1 MNQTSCAVSQGLQEI
16 ETQYVK
22 NNAAPTEMHGAISET
37 GLRPKNIPD
46 HNSEKSG
53 KLSCTENKGNSD
65 NIITDL
71 DENAEVTGTFDE
83 PDGSVQVVDVSGLQ
97 ELDQEISRLQQESEM
112 LREDLCKSSRV
123 SSPIEKEQ
131 FASKGTETS
140 NVADQAES
148 DGMEKVNLAPG
159 EQDVCHWEI
168 KEIKKDQFES
178 EVAMFQLGENNT
190 DQFESGVSIPGL
202 FNYDE
207 MMKSMFETDKE
218 GQDKGEIGNQQG
230 DEKVQDHL
238 SVRVTG
244 ASHDENDALDL
255 KLIEVKAEDTIET
268 IKDKVANE
276 VDVEDN
282 TEIREETETSE
293 AFELDKI
300 DENKVDPEASET
312 SGTKRRE
319 NNEVV
324 ADDLIMKKGE
334 VNALEVSQEPVSLP
348 MEEVVNPVIH
358 KEETELD
365 REKKLMEQLRGSNVK
380 NTLFKSKKDKQR
392 EEIRK
397 IESSQESITSQLSPT
412 GCPGED
418 DPQISD
424 EELAADVKEMKRVKR
439 FKMPYW
445 LKKTKHGVLNSLS
458 RKTELKED
466 QPDIGQDRRG
476 VSSRVKQLLHAKKD
490 SAVTKDLADLP
501 AESHVRNV
509 DDLDS
514 RGERVKR
521 SLSLSES
528 CLRPHGG
535 SLSSRNSLS
544 AGLGRRV
551 VTLGRVRGR
560 QVVQSLR
567 DWGSQ
572 LTPAGQDF
580 ENVRYKV
587 GQSSFYLLS
596 DGADPTVGYL
606 YFNKPQPVR

>member
-1 MNQTSCAVSQGLQEI
+1 MNQTSFAVSVATTDIQ
-16 ETQYVK
+16 
-22 NNAAPTEMHGAISET
+22 GAISET
-37 GLRPKNIPD
+37 GLRPNNIPD
-46 HNSEKSG
+46 HRSEKSG
-53 KLSCTENKGNSD
+53 KLDCILNKDKMRSD
-65 NIITDL
+65 SENIITDL
-71 DENAEVTGTFDE
+71 DENAEVIGTFDE

-97 ELDQEISRLQQESEM
+97 ELDQEISRLLQESEM
-112 LREDLCKSSRV
+112 LREDLCKSS
-123 SSPIEKEQ
+123 IEKIQ
-131 FASKGTETS
+131 FASQGTETR

-148 DGMEKVNLAPG
+148 DGMEKVKVNLAPG
-159 EQDVCHWEI
+159 EQDVHHRDI
-168 KEIKKDQFES
+168 KGMEKDQFES
-178 EVAMFQLGENNT
+178 EVAKFQLGENNS

-202 FNYDE
+202 FDDDE
-207 MMKSMFETDKE
+207 MMKSMFETDQE
-218 GQDKGEIGNQQG
+218 GQDKVEIGDQQG
-230 DEKVQDHL
+230 DERVQDHL

-244 ASHDENDALDL
+244 ASNDENDALDL
-255 KLIEVKAEDTIET
+255 KLIEVKTEDTIET
-268 IKDKVANE
+268 IKDTEANE

-293 AFELDKI
+293 AFELEKI
-300 DENKVDPEASET
+300 EENKVDPEPSET
-312 SGTKRRE
+312 SETKRRE

-334 VNALEVSQEPVSLP
+334 VNALEVSQEPVSSP
-348 MEEVVNPVIH
+348 MEEVENLVIH

-365 REKKLMEQLRGSNVK
+365 RDKKLMEQLRESNVK
-380 NTLFKSKKDKQR
+380 STQLERKKVVPMGDEQM

-397 IESSQESITSQLSPT
+397 IESSHESIASQLSST
-412 GCPGED
+412 GCPGDD

-424 EELAADVKEMKRVKR
+424 EEPAADVKEMKRVKR

-466 QPDIGQDRRG
+466 QPDIGQYRRG
-476 VSSRVKQLLHAKKD
+476 VSSRVRQLLHAKKD
-490 SAVTKDLADLP
+490 SAVTKDLADVP
-501 AESHVRNV
+501 AENHVRNV

-528 CLRPHGG
+528 CLRPRGG
-535 SLSSRNSLS
+535 SLSSSNSLS

-572 LTPAGQDF
+572 LTPADQDF
-580 ENVRYKV
+580 ENIRYKV

-596 DGADPTVGYL
+596 DGADPTVGCL